1 MTKMQERR
9 LRGFKPFNAEIYVH
23 AEPRTEHYAGT
34 AVMILRDDGKGWIGV
49 SLYSPTDARAS
60 QESGG
65 KSFPY
70 IRAKGRQTAFKRA
83 VRAMAVREPD
93 VHLVG
98 ISQLAEDRQE
108 TAIQKLHQ
116 AIRITKTQV
125 GYGAGV
131 KATDPLQ
138 IRR

>member
-1 MTKMQERR
+1 MQERR
-9 LRGFKPFNAEIYVH
+9 LRGFAPFNAEIYVYT
-23 AEPRTEHYAGT
+23 EPRTAHYAGT

-49 SLYSPTDARAS
+49 SLYSPADAKAS
-60 QESGG
+60 QASGG
-65 KSFPY
+65 RSFPY

-93 VHLVG
+93 VQHFPVLLAQSTEGRHTTVL
-98 ISQLAEDRQE
+98 QLLYR
-108 TAIQKLHQ
+108 AI
-116 AIRITKTQV
+116 AITKRQV
-125 GYGAGV
+125 GFPGYV